1 MKPGLGLLPGEP
13 RDRCA
18 VPETQPSDGL
28 MGSQF
33 PLQGLRA
40 TN

>member
-1 MKPGLGLLPGEP
+1 MKLGLGLLPGEP

-28 MGSQF
+28 VGSQF
-33 PLQGLRA
+33 PPQGLCA
-40 TN
+40 AN